1 MIHGVF
7 SDYNGIKKLK
17 KGKKKSSKHLKTKY
31 HIKKIHEPNKSQE
44 KF

>member
-1 MIHGVF
+1 MVF
-7 SDYNGIKKLK
+7 SLTIMESNKKFK